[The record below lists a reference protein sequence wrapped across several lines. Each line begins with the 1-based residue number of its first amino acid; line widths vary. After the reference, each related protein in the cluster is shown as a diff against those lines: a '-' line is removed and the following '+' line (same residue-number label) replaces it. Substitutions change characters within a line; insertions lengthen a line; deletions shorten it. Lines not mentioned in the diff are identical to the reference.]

1 MALVTV
7 TDSAVLTHH
16 QVSYN
21 FHQQH
26 QHNTR
31 CMVQL
36 LWSVDVGAHISRDL
50 ISHST
55 VLQEFPKRCGMQ
67 VPKSY
72 DFNFEIG
79 IGS

>member
-55 VLQEFPKRCGMQ
+55 V
-67 VPKSY
+67 
-72 DFNFEIG
+72 
-79 IGS
+79 